1 MKKYNVSI
9 VMPYYK
15 KINELKFAM
24 QYNYKELEKVNEV
37 ILLIDEYLD
46 NLDQF
51 SFLMNYNINFKFFMN
66 SENHSWRNPSVV
78 LNRGIKESTSEKII
92 ILSPE
97 TIILENSL
105 QYLIENCDESSF
117 SIGMILFITYDTFRT
132 SFNKDL
138 FNNKVVRTP
147 NLIGPVSFGSICCTK
162 SNFEKVN
169 YYSEEF
175 FEWGGEDDDIR
186 SRLMKNNINK
196 KTIKI
201 AQFIHLE
208 TTEELQQRYD
218 RFYNLERKPN
228 NNINLYNNFNQVIIK
243 KFDTES
249 YLNNIPNLDKY
260 VLNKNLKFEYPI
272 ILLTQCYNE
281 EKNISDYLKNV
292 SLLAD
297 GIIVL
302 DDGSDDNTWELL
314 DSEKI
319 ILKLKVKRNDFN
331 DLRNRNLLLNLF
343 ENLLINNNI
352 DVKWFLWLDLDERI
366 TNNIDFINKIK
377 KEILLDT
384 FVGDVISLPLF
395 HMWNETDYN
404 SEYPYSENG
413 LQYKKRL
420 IRNNII
426 KLPYIL
432 KSNLKLHFFLNPY
445 KGIEVNSLLQIKHL
459 SYIDKESRI
468 RKFNLYTKNY
478 DVEKIQKSYN
488 HFLNDDVK
496 LLPYDDFM
504 VYNKSIV

>member
-1 MKKYNVSI
+1 
-9 VMPYYK
+9 
-15 KINELKFAM
+15 LKDF
-24 QYNYKELEKVNEV
+24 
-37 ILLIDEYLD
+37 
-46 NLDQF
+46 
-51 SFLMNYNINFKFFMN
+51 
-66 SENHSWRNPSVV
+66 
-78 LNRGIKESTSEKII
+78 
-92 ILSPE
+92 
-97 TIILENSL
+97 
-105 QYLIENCDESSF
+105 
-117 SIGMILFITYDTFRT
+117 
-132 SFNKDL
+132 
-138 FNNKVVRTP
+138 
-147 NLIGPVSFGSICCTK
+147 
-162 SNFEKVN
+162 
-169 YYSEEF
+169 
-175 FEWGGEDDDIR
+175 
-186 SRLMKNNINK
+186 
-196 KTIKI
+196 
-201 AQFIHLE
+201 
-208 TTEELQQRYD
+208 
-218 RFYNLERKPN
+218 
-228 NNINLYNNFNQVIIK
+228 IIK